1 MERQARIY
9 VAGGRT
15 LIGSALRRQ
24 LRQQGYMN
32 VIGEPDGLA
41 LTDARQVEAFFTE
54 ARPEYV
60 FFTGARSGGI
70 GANQRY
76 PAELILENL
85 LAACHVISSAYRQ
98 RVKKL
103 LYLASSCCYPRECPQ
118 PMRPEYLMTGPLER
132 TNEAYATAK
141 IAGIQL
147 CQAYSQQYHA
157 KFISAIPANVFG
169 PGDDFNPADSHVIA
183 ALIRRMHEAKA
194 ARAPYVTLW
203 GTGTPEREF
212 IFVDDLA
219 DACLFLME
227 HYDDSEPINIG
238 AGSQRFSINQL
249 AHFIKEVT
257 GYEGALRFDETKPDG
272 MPRKLLDSSELE
284 KLSWKPR
291 TDFRTALSMTCDY
304 FSQLEVETTHV

>member
-1 MERQARIY
+1 MERQAKIY

-24 LRQQGYMN
+24 LRQQGYMD

-41 LTDARQVEAFFTE
+41 LTDAGQVEAFFAET
-54 ARPEYV
+54 RPEYV

-76 PAELILENL
+76 PAELMLENL
-85 LAACHVISSAYRQ
+85 LAACHVVSSAYRQ

-118 PMRPEYLMTGPLER
+118 PMRPEHLMTGPLER

-141 IAGIQL
+141 IAGIKL
-147 CQAYSQQYHA
+147 CQAYSTQYHA

-227 HYDDSEPINIG
+227 NYDDSEPINIG
-238 AGSQRFSINQL
+238 ARSQRFSIKQL

-284 KLSWKPR
+284 KLYWKPR
-291 TDFRTALSMTCDY
+291 TDFRAALSMTCDY
-304 FSQLEVETTHV
+304 FSQLAVETTHV